1 MQSGITFIL
10 KYELKSSM
18 KGTLIVISAEKK
30 CCTQLN
36 TCISIHCQHLSFK
49 RIESR
54 FTLLYYWV
62 LSTSVVLMFW
72 QLSKINEVTMF
83 ATEGSVLTVHEF
95 HDSGLEWNCPDGYC
109 VFVFTSNYTSS
120 TLHHRFLFI
129 KFWYL
134 NEKKNKKNAKI
145 LRDEFFH
152 LL

>member
-1 MQSGITFIL
+1 ML
-10 KYELKSSM
+10 K
-18 KGTLIVISAEKK
+18 KK

-36 TCISIHCQHLSFK
+36 ISIHCQHLSFK

-62 LSTSVVLMFW
+62 LSTSIVLTFW
-72 QLSKINEVTMF
+72 QLPKINEVTMF

-95 HDSGLEWNCPDGYC
+95 HDSGLEWNCPDGFC

-134 NEKKNKKNAKI
+134 KKKI
-145 LRDEFFH
+145 IRKMQKYKGMNFPSFIRNLTHVLFLFGAYF
-152 LL
+152 